1 MRVFVSST
9 FRDMQAERDELVK
22 QVFPQIRRLCEQRG
36 VAWSEV
42 DLRWGVTDE
51 QKSEG
56 DVLPICLAEID
67 RTRPYFIGLVGQ
79 RYGWVPDEIPAVL
92 ATEMGWLTADP
103 GRSVTE
109 LEILHGVLNDP
120 AAAGHSFFYLRDPEW
135 LEGMVESERAMFVE
149 DEPDGMLRLDELRSR
164 LHASASPVRS
174 YSDPVALGELVL
186 ADLTALVQSI
196 YSDPLPP
203 DPLARAES
211 VHGSF
216 GRRLR
221 QGFVERPTLAA
232 QLDRFVDGDEE
243 ACLVTGEPG
252 SGTSA
257 LVTAWAA
264 QRAITHPRDG
274 LFVHHVEADDLA
286 ADHRAMVARLLAT
299 LSDEPSGSH
308 AEPTAPDDSIV
319 LRSALR
325 QAFVRTSRRTV
336 IVLDG
341 VDRLDDVD
349 GAPDLRWLPDE
360 LGDRVRVVVASTGHR
375 PHATFEHRG
384 WPMIEVPPLDI
395 DERRAVAIRFLSR
408 YAKGLDEVHLAS
420 LSISEN
426 TGNPQYLRLVLD
438 ELRQHGD
445 HFTLGERITRLCG
458 AATIDDLI
466 EQVLERYEADFERGC
481 PGLTR
486 AVFTSLW
493 AARRG
498 LAESELLAI
507 VGGGDA
513 DRLPQ
518 AAWAPLHLAAE
529 DALVVRGGLLG
540 IAATAFRTAVEDRYL
555 ASDDDRR
562 AAHAVLADYF
572 AARPLSDR
580 VADELGW
587 QQADAGDT
595 VALRA
600 TLHDLA
606 FVEHAYQRS
615 AADVRRLW
623 GRLDELPE
631 AVPGEMVDAYRA
643 VVDDPAAY
651 DTDTAEGAPPRQL
664 VWGVAQLLADN
675 GHPSVALVLQRYLLD
690 RARERP
696 EGRLDVPGGD
706 AALRGALLNFAAT
719 SWSSGDLVAARSAL
733 EEAEVRCRQADDQA
747 MLASVLGNRAMV
759 ERDLGEFDDAEVRF
773 AEEEAICRRLDD
785 RFGLQASLGNRAQ
798 LCLMTNRHGEALEL
812 LREQESCC
820 RDLADDAGVARARA
834 GRATALAARGDVRAA
849 IELTEQFA
857 DSCRAEGDRRGL
869 VEAQLNL
876 ASMHNQLG
884 EADIGA
890 ALIADAEVGARQ
902 FGQPELLARVLVTQ
916 AAVVGQLGDWARA
929 ERVAA
934 EAELTARSAQL
945 PAQVAQALNV
955 VGTARRELGD
965 LDGAR
970 SAHLAER
977 EAAEAAGDRQALAIS
992 ETNLGNVAIV
1002 AQRFDEMYERFAA
1015 AEEILRDLDIA
1026 ALLLPLLANR
1036 GQVNQATGRLAEA
1049 LTDLAGAADM
1059 AARVGNHGQVVQWGN
1074 AAVALAY
1081 QLGDVVRAEALWNQ
1095 IGPASRELGDDASLQ
1110 RALGEQALLLI
1121 NRSQPAGGAADATN
1135 VDQRLLDEAMVLLIE
1150 QEVVCR
1156 RSANDAGLGA
1166 CLGNRAIVL
1175 RFRND
1180 LAGSLACID
1189 EQLAIST
1196 RIGDAQGALFATANR
1211 GEVLG
1216 LLGRVSEGRTALV
1229 AARTTAATY
1238 GLSPMVQQLDAM
1250 IAALHGRN

>member
-22 QVFPQIRRLCEQRG
+22 RVFPQIRHLCEQRG

-92 ATEMGWLTADP
+92 ATEMGWLTDDP

-120 AAAGHSFFYLRDPEW
+120 IAAGQAFFYLRDPHW
-135 LEGMVESERAMFVE
+135 LEGMAASDRTMFVE
-149 DEPDGMLRLDELRSR
+149 DQPDGTRRLDELRSR
-164 LHASASPVRS
+164 LHDSALPVRD
-174 YSDPVALGELVL
+174 YGDPVALGELVL
-186 ADLTALVQSI
+186 ADLTALVQSR
-196 YSDPLPP
+196 YPDPSPP
-203 DPLARAES
+203 DPIARADS
-211 VHGSF
+211 VHESF

-221 QGFVERPTLAA
+221 RGFVERPTAAA
-232 QLDRFVDGDEE
+232 QLDRFVDGDV
-243 ACLVTGEPG
+243 AVCLVTGEPG
-252 SGTSA
+252 SGTSS
-257 LVTAWAA
+257 LVTDWAA
-264 QRAITHPRDG
+264 RRATTHPADAM
-274 LFVHHVEADDLA
+274 FVHHVEADDLA
-286 ADHRAMVARLLAT
+286 TDHRAMVTRLLAS
-299 LSDEPSGSH
+299 LAPVGAGPEPMV
-308 AEPTAPDDSIV
+308 PDDSTAI
-319 LRSALR
+319 RSALR
-325 QAFVRTSRRTV
+325 QAFARTSRRAV
-336 IVLDG
+336 IVFDG

-349 GAPDLRWLPDE
+349 GAPDLRWLPDD
-360 LGDRVRVVVASTGHR
+360 LGDQVRIVVVSTGDR
-375 PHATFEHRG
+375 PRATAAHRG
-384 WPMIEVPPLDI
+384 WPVIELPPLDVE
-395 DERRAVAIRFLSR
+395 ERRAVAIRFLAR
-408 YAKGLDEVHLAS
+408 YAKRLDEDHLAS
-420 LSISEN
+420 LSAAEN
-426 TGNPQYLRLVLD
+426 SGNPKYLRVVLD

-445 HFTLGERITRLCG
+445 HFTLGERITQLCG

-466 EQVLERYEADFERGC
+466 EQVLARYEQDYERDH

-486 AVFTSLW
+486 SVFTALW

-518 AAWAPLHLAAE
+518 AVWAPLHLAAE
-529 DALVVRGGLLG
+529 DALVVGSGLLR
-540 IAATAFRTAVEDRYL
+540 IAYASFRAAVEDRYL
-555 ASDDDRR
+555 ASDDDRS
-562 AAHAVLADYF
+562 AAHAVLAEYF
-572 AARPLSDR
+572 AAQPLSDR
-580 VADELGW
+580 VVDELGW

-600 TLHDLA
+600 TLYDLA
-606 FVEHAYQRS
+606 FVEHAYRRS
-615 AADVRRLW
+615 PGDVRRLW
-623 GRLDELPE
+623 GRLDASPD
-631 AVPGEMVDAYRA
+631 AVPGEMLDAYRA
-643 VVDDPAAY
+643 VIDDPAAY
-651 DTDTAEGAPPRQL
+651 DTDAGGGAPRRQL
-664 VWGVAQLLADN
+664 VWGVARLVADN
-675 GHPSVALVLQRYLLD
+675 GHTSAALVLQRYLVD

-696 EGRLDVPGGD
+696 EGLVDVPGGD
-706 AALRGALLNFAAT
+706 AALRGALLNLGAT
-719 SWSSGDLVAARSAL
+719 NWSSGDLAAARSVL
-733 EEAEVRCRQADDQA
+733 EEAEVRCRHAGDEM

-759 ERDLGEFDDAEVRF
+759 ERDLGEFEDADVRF
-773 AEEEAICRRLDD
+773 AEEAAICRRLDD

-798 LCLMTNRHGEALEL
+798 LRLMTNRYDEALEL

-820 RDLADDAGVARARA
+820 RDLADTAGVARARA
-834 GRATALAARGDVRAA
+834 GQATALSARGDVRTA
-849 IELTEQFA
+849 IELTEEFA
-857 DSCRAEGDRRGL
+857 ESCRAEGDRRGL

-884 EADIGA
+884 EADIGV
-890 ALIADAEVGARQ
+890 ALIADAELGARQ

-916 AAVVGQLGDWARA
+916 AATAGQLGDWSRA
-929 ERVAA
+929 ERIAT

-945 PAQVAQALNV
+945 SAQVALALNV

-970 SAHLAER
+970 TAHLAER
-977 EAAEAAGDRQALAIS
+977 VAAEAAGDRQALAIS
-992 ETNLGNVAIV
+992 ETNLGNVAIA

-1036 GQVNQATGRLAEA
+1036 GQVDQATGRIAEA
-1049 LTDLAGAADM
+1049 LADLAGAAEM
-1059 AARVGNHGQVVQWGN
+1059 AARIGNHGQVVQWGN

-1081 QLGDVVRAEALWNQ
+1081 QAGDVVRAEALWNQ
-1095 IGPASRELGDDASLQ
+1095 IVPASRALGDDASLQ

-1121 NRSQPAGGAADATN
+1121 NRSQPVGAAGDATN
-1135 VDQRLLDEAMVLLIE
+1135 VDHRLLDEAMALLDE
-1150 QEVVCR
+1150 QAVVCR
-1156 RSANDAGLGA
+1156 RSVDDVGLGA

-1175 RFRND
+1175 RYRDD
-1180 LAGSLACID
+1180 LDGSLACID
-1189 EQLAIST
+1189 EQLAIAT

-1216 LLGRVSEGRTALV
+1216 LLGRVSEGRAALE
-1229 AARTTAATY
+1229 AARATAASY
-1238 GLSPMVQQLDAM
+1238 GLVPMVQQLDTM
-1250 IAALHGRN
+1250 IAALDADN